1 MAGAD
6 ELNKAKKEAQDLRE
20 ELVFI
25 ADDIGSIGGK
35 LEQEF
40 ITKIKNAQ
48 DITENTQQSLAKSYS
63 KNVRDAGRLVQE
75 VAAAQLKQEKGLLKQ
90 SELQKLKNKLV
101 TIESNKAQLLGRASL
116 YKVELDEEDLDSLK
130 EQEKALERGLKSIE
144 KQNTARGI
152 TGDVLDSIKS
162 KVDDIR
168 FADIASAISTFAL
181 KALKEFDTEVV
192 NLQRNFS
199 VTKGEAISINQELA
213 KTSLEA
219 KQLGVNLETVTKGT
233 NDLNK
238 ALGGTANLF
247 TTDIRNGVAFAEER
261 LGLSAEAASN
271 LAMEAINSGKAFNT
285 IVKENEAAFKSVKA
299 TTGVSLNF
307 RQTLEE
313 ANKISG
319 ALRLNLEAT
328 PGGLIE
334 AVAQAKSLGI
344 ELEQIKGIQSS
355 ILDFE
360 SSIAAEL
367 EAELLTGK
375 QLNLERARLAA
386 LNNDI
391 AGLTQEIASQ
401 FGSIEEFQKLNYIQ
415 QEAFAGAVGMSSDN
429 LSDILRKQ
437 ESINNTIQTGVESQ
451 GDSLSQNAAALSAQ
465 EALAQGI
472 QSLNTIL
479 KTSLALIVG
488 IASAAAIIATGG
500 TAAFLIPGLLTGL
513 GAAAATGIGVQA
525 VSDGIAPSSKGPF
538 TITDSYGATAV
549 TSNGDNVVVSPN
561 VSNTSNNDISETN
574 NLLKAIL
581 NKSGTVKID
590 GNSVGTSFSM
600 ATYNL

>member
-6 ELNKAKKEAQDLRE
+6 ELNKAKKEAQALRE

-25 ADDIGSIGGK
+25 ADAIGSIGGK

-48 DITENTQQSLAKSYS
+48 EISENTQQSLAKSYS

-101 TIESNKAQLLGRASL
+101 TIESNKAQLLGQASL

-144 KQNTARGI
+144 KQNKARGI
-152 TGDVLDSIKS
+152 TGSVLDSIKS